1 MLRSKFSAYINSEWA
16 SLLVFPFWPL
26 IGFLIAIRNFS
37 FKSSKYV
44 ILAFFVLYGFTV
56 IYLKSDLYTTY
67 LGFKQFVSEFGTIS
81 FKKLNDLYREDDID
95 ILQKIIVF
103 IVSLFTKDVRILF
116 SVYALIFGF
125 LYIKGINLVYP
136 FYKLNKNPNAWL
148 MLFLLILVIPI
159 TALGN
164 FRFFSAVWIFFI
176 GAFNVVY
183 YKDYKYLAIVFL
195 SVLMHFGLSAAS
207 VLLLIYLAVGN
218 RNNIYIPLV
227 IVSFIIPSFA
237 GDIINH
243 LGTYLGG
250 GFENRTSSYL
260 NEDYV
265 DQIRNVDFSWFLTFR
280 NYLMDYYIYIMY
292 IVSFYFWSKVE
303 NKGVQNLFSFS
314 LLLLAFTNFVID
326 VPSLGIRYRGIFQL
340 FAFTFLFFAMLYK
353 YISVKKLN
361 VLAAISLI
369 PLIFH
374 FIITLRV
381 ASENINV
388 CLLLPTPFPFMGDPI
403 SVWSLFDY

>member
-1 MLRSKFSAYINSEWA
+1 
-16 SLLVFPFWPL
+16 
-26 IGFLIAIRNFS
+26 
-37 FKSSKYV
+37 
-44 ILAFFVLYGFTV
+44 
-56 IYLKSDLYTTY
+56 
-67 LGFKQFVSEFGTIS
+67 
-81 FKKLNDLYREDDID
+81 
-95 ILQKIIVF
+95 
-103 IVSLFTKDVRILF
+103 
-116 SVYALIFGF
+116 
-125 LYIKGINLVYP
+125 
-136 FYKLNKNPNAWL
+136 
-148 MLFLLILVIPI
+148 
-159 TALGN
+159 
-164 FRFFSAVWIFFI
+164 
-176 GAFNVVY
+176 
-183 YKDYKYLAIVFL
+183 
-195 SVLMHFGLSAAS
+195 
-207 VLLLIYLAVGN
+207 
-218 RNNIYIPLV
+218 
-227 IVSFIIPSFA
+227 
-237 GDIINH
+237 
-243 LGTYLGG
+243 
-250 GFENRTSSYL
+250 
-260 NEDYV
+260 V